1 MNHELI
7 LGSIDAVAQGS
18 ERAVYFHP
26 DHPDVVFKVVV
37 GKDIDPRSG
46 KLEHIALWVS
56 PKYLMM
62 RRSRKELQSYVLSKF
77 AHHQSDCIFP
87 AAEMRGFYESD
98 IGLAVAFER
107 ITDGSNALGPTL
119 GQIAETGGLTSN
131 GIKLLNEF
139 VKRILDWNLIASDLN
154 LSNIVFGRRGGVE
167 QFVLIDGM
175 GAPHLIPLRYW
186 SRRFNRRELIAN
198 IKRIERRINGIQK
211 NCVVKFNDDQHIFEI
226 LSDNT
231 TDKTQPDGQ

>member
-7 LGSIDAVAQGS
+7 LSSMEAVAQGS

-37 GKDIDPRSG
+37 GKDIDPRSR
-46 KLEHIALWVS
+46 KFEHIALWVS
-56 PKYLMM
+56 PNKLMM
-62 RRSRKELQSYVLSKF
+62 RRSRKELHSYILSKF

-119 GQIAETGGLTSN
+119 GKIAETGGLTPNS
-131 GIKLLNEF
+131 IKLLNEF
-139 VKRILDWNLIASDLN
+139 VQRILEWNLIASDLN
-154 LSNIVFGRRGGVE
+154 LSNIVFGRRGGIE

-175 GAPHLIPLRYW
+175 GAPHLVPMRYW

-198 IKRIERRINGIQK
+198 IKKIEVRLNGIQK
-211 NCVVKFNDDQHIFEI
+211 DCVVKFNDDLCIFKI
-226 LSDNT
+226 LSDNK
-231 TDKTQPDGQ
+231 TDMTHRDGQ